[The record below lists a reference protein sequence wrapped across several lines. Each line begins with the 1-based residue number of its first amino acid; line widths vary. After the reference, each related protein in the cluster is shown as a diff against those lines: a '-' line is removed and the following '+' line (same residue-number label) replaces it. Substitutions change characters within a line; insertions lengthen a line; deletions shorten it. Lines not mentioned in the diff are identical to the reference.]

1 MRAKI
6 LTVLGLAAV
15 LSLFAIPASAHN
27 LSSATITDNCCSYTI
42 TYITSDGSL
51 SPGDTE
57 TLSCSFTL
65 TPVSG
70 PPMTVTCPTVTATAD
85 DNGNLNATSGPIFW
99 LGSGCMTQAFSLSNG
114 TATLTAPNG
123 DVGTA
128 DITFNP
134 GTVSNCSQPSGKTF
148 TIGPSSMEG
157 NLFIHAGDFVSG
169 GYDFSFASNT
179 HPATTY
185 TVSATVTVPV
195 TCPQGGGP
203 GGNIVVDLGTVP
215 YSVPAGNTN
224 WLPTGDQNSIL
235 SWQGSTVAPDLCG
248 GNVMNNQHGAIF
260 TTAVSQ
266 NPAAG
271 LVNWRFKYRDP
282 AAKGK
287 PNTDCTNASDPN
299 RNRADVCG
307 ASWSQTVRD
316 P

>member
-1 MRAKI
+1 MRHTMFS
-6 LTVLGLAAV
+6 LLGLAAV
-15 LSLFAIPASAHN
+15 LAICATPASAHN
-27 LSSATITDNCCSYTI
+27 LTSAVITDNCCTYTI
-42 TYITSDGSL
+42 TYMTTDGSL
-51 SPGDTE
+51 TPGDSE
-57 TLSCSFTL
+57 TLNCSFTL
-65 TPVSG
+65 TPLSG
-70 PPMTVTCPTVTATAD
+70 APMTITCPTAMATAD
-85 DNGNLNATSGPIFW
+85 SNGNMSATSGPIFW
-99 LGSGCMTQAFSLSNG
+99 LGSGCMTQAFSLSEG
-114 TATLTAPNG
+114 SATLVAPNG
-123 DVGTA
+123 DTSTVQ
-128 DITFNP
+128 ITFNP
-134 GTVSNCSQPSGKTF
+134 GSVSSCSQGSGKTF

-169 GYDFSFASNT
+169 GYSFSFVSNT
-179 HPATTY
+179 HPETTY
-185 TVSATVTVPV
+185 TVAATVTVPV

-203 GGNIVVDLGTVP
+203 GGNIVVDLGTVA
-215 YSVPAGNTN
+215 YDVPAANTN

-248 GNVMNNQHGAIF
+248 GNVMNNEHGAIF
-260 TTAVSQ
+260 TSNVSQ
-266 NPAAG
+266 NPPAG

>member
-1 MRAKI
+1 MLHKR
-6 LTVLGLAAV
+6 LVLLSITLVLLAFSA
-15 LSLFAIPASAHN
+15 LPASAN
-27 LSSATITDNCCSYTI
+27 ILTSA
-42 TYITSDGSL
+42 
-51 SPGDTE
+51 
-57 TLSCSFTL
+57 
-65 TPVSG
+65 
-70 PPMTVTCPTVTATAD
+70 TATAD
-85 DNGNLNATSGPIFW
+85 CSGYTLTVSAVDLQPANAPYTVDFTFNLSCQSTPVTGSITINASDIDSNGNATVTASGSWPSSPLNTLCSVSG
-99 LGSGCMTQAFSLSNG
+99 M
-114 TATLTAPNG
+114 ATLTSSGSTQNIVING
-123 DVGTA
+123 QTSATLSCG
-128 DITFNP
+128 P
-134 GTVSNCSQPSGKTF
+134 PSGKTF
-148 TIGPSSMEG
+148 HIGPSSMEG

-169 GYDFSFASNT
+169 GYSFSFVENN

-195 TCPQGGGP
+195 TCPQGGGQ
-203 GGNIVVDLGTVP
+203 GGNITVDLGTVS
-215 YSVPAGNTN
+215 YGVPAGNTN

-260 TTAVSQ
+260 VSTVSQ
-266 NPAAG
+266 SPSAG

>member
-1 MRAKI
+1 MRHMMLSGLA
-6 LTVLGLAAV
+6 LAAV
-15 LSLFAIPASAHN
+15 LAIFATPASAHN
-27 LSSATITDNCCSYTI
+27 LTAAVVTDDCCSYTI
-42 TYITSDGSL
+42 TYSTTDNSL
-51 SPGDTE
+51 TPGDTE
-57 TLSCSFTL
+57 ILTCTFTL
-65 TPVSG
+65 TPISG
-70 PPMTVTCPTVTATAD
+70 PPMTITCPTLTAVAD
-85 DNGNLNATSGPIFW
+85 TEGNLNAKSGPNMW
-99 LGSGCMTQAFSLSNG
+99 LGSGCMTQGFTLSNG
-114 TATLTAPNG
+114 TATLVSPEG
-123 DVGTA
+123 DTGSAT
-128 DITFNP
+128 ITFNP
-134 GTVSNCSQPSGKTF
+134 DTVSSCTQPSGKTF
-148 TIGPSSMEG
+148 HIGPSSMEG

-169 GYDFSFASNT
+169 GYSFSFVDHN

-185 TVSATVTVPV
+185 TVAASVTVPV

-203 GGNIVVDLGTVP
+203 GGDITIDLGNFP

-224 WLPTGDQNSIL
+224 WLPTGDANSIL

-260 TTAVSQ
+260 TSTVSQ
-266 NPAAG
+266 SPQAG

-287 PNTDCTNASDPN
+287 PNTDCTNPNDPN

>member
-1 MRAKI
+1 MRHMM
-6 LTVLGLAAV
+6 LSLLGLAAV
-15 LSLFAIPASAHN
+15 LAICTTPAAAHN
-27 LSSATITDNCCSYTI
+27 LTSAVVSDNCCSYTI
-42 TYITSDGSL
+42 TYTTTDGSL
-51 SPGDTE
+51 TPGDTE
-57 TLSCSFTL
+57 TLTCTFTL
-65 TPVSG
+65 TPAFGS
-70 PPMTVTCPTVTATAD
+70 PMTINCPTAFATAD
-85 DNGNLNATSGPIFW
+85 NNGNMSATSGPIFW
-99 LGSGCMTQAFSLSNG
+99 LGSGCMTQAFTLSEG
-114 TATLTAPNG
+114 TATLVAPNG
-123 DVGTA
+123 DTSTIA
-128 DITFNP
+128 ITFNP
-134 GTVSNCSQPSGKTF
+134 DSVSSCSQPSGKTF

-169 GYDFSFASNT
+169 GYSFSFVSNT
-179 HPATTY
+179 HPATVY
-185 TVSATVTVPV
+185 TVTATVTVPV

-215 YSVPAGNTN
+215 YNVPAGNTN

-260 TTAVSQ
+260 TSVVSQ
-266 NPAAG
+266 NPSAG